1 MDELE
6 KSRHG
11 RYEDNAKNRR
21 LHRVGQEYGSK
32 KQEEDTADPSK
43 LSLDKLQREINELGH
58 ILSGRIKDG
67 RRTEDVEQRISEM
80 LKYAPDKVL
89 ESTLEALRTNVKPN
103 PTAKIAAKLTE
114 MEINRRKEEG
124 GSAKD
129 DEKKEEEPKEK
140 PKAQSEEPETYTRV
154 KFDDMPQSGKVNLK
168 KYLSNKIRE
177 SVDKAWKDKAKIG
190 DKTLH
195 DMEKGMVAEFNKNFD
210 NLSKSKRAEALYS
223 IMTVKAEIARRSK
236 ETKNEEKQG
245 EQPAP
250 KTEPA
255 KEEPKKEYKKPESFN
270 ELYTRVRY
278 AWADIMETKPREIDF
293 TKPKEVAEM
302 AAALFP
308 GTEVSKIDGEEE
320 YMVQYPGDA
329 SRFMRIDKYTSSPK
343 ALIDKIRLFLSM
355 DMDIRTRQNFS
366 NDEKEKFDKIF
377 EIVAESVA
385 DKALAKD
392 ISVARTKAFKE
403 QVAENNKKIA
413 ENVGVK
419 QGKPMSFE
427 EANQGRGNPKF
438 KRGTLYEV
446 NCQTCVVVHELRLRG
461 FDLGAKPKTSS
472 TQLAMSHDCTFAWID
487 PLTGQQPEAI
497 TVSSAPDN
505 RNITVRKSPK
515 SMSNLRKNILE
526 VTKEIGR
533 YNFSYGWISG
543 KDRAGHIIT
552 AERHA
557 DGNLTFYDPQD
568 GEIVPMVELLKS
580 VSPKYVCR
588 VLRVDNL
595 LIKPNIVKDYAM
607 HYE

>member
-43 LSLDKLQREINELGH
+43 LSLDKLQKEINELGH

-89 ESTLEALRTNVKPN
+89 ESTLEALKTNVKPN

-114 MEINRRKEEG
+114 MEINRRKKED

-129 DEKKEEEPKEK
+129 TEKKEEEPKEK
-140 PKAQSEEPETYTRV
+140 PESKSEETETYTRV
-154 KFDDMPQSGKVNLK
+154 KFDDMPQSSKVNLK

-190 DKTLH
+190 DKTLQ

-236 ETKNEEKQG
+236 ETKNEEKLG

-255 KEEPKKEYKKPESFN
+255 KEEPKKEHKKPESFN
-270 ELYTRVRY
+270 ELYTRIRE
-278 AWADIMETKPREIDF
+278 AWTDIMETKPREVDF

-329 SRFMRIDKYTSSPK
+329 NRFMRIDKFTKSPK
-343 ALIDKIRLFLSM
+343 ALMDKIRLFLSM
-355 DMDIRTRQNFS
+355 DVDMRTKQNFS
-366 NDEKEKFDKIF
+366 SSDKEKLDRLF
-377 EIVAESVA
+377 EIVSESVT
-385 DKALAKD
+385 DRALAKD
-392 ISVARTKAFKE
+392 ISVARTKEFNE
-403 QVAENNKKIA
+403 QVAENNKNISK
-413 ENVGVK
+413 NVRIR

-438 KRGTLYEV
+438 FADDLFRI
-446 NCQTCVVVHELRLRG
+446 NCQTCVVIHELRLRG

-472 TQLAMSHDCTFAWID
+472 TQFKMAKDSAFAWID
-487 PLTGQQPEAI
+487 PLTGQQPEATKI
-497 TVSSAPDN
+497 SCAPDN
-505 RNITVRKSPK
+505 RIMKVKKSKK
-515 SMSNLRKNILE
+515 SKSDLRKNILAA
-526 VTKEIGR
+526 TKEPGR
-533 YNFSYGWISG
+533 YNFSYGWVSG
-543 KDRAGHIIT
+543 RDSSGHIIT
-552 AERHA
+552 AERHPNG
-557 DGNLTFYDPQD
+557 DLTFYDPQI
-568 GEIVPMVELLKS
+568 GKRVSMIELLEE
-580 VSPKYVCR
+580 VSPKYLCH

-595 LIKPNIVKDYAM
+595 LIKPDIVKDYAM